1 LYLSQKTKKMT
12 LNKDEVMKSAVK
24 TYSPK

>member
-12 LNKDEVMKSAVK
+12 LNKAEVMKSAVK